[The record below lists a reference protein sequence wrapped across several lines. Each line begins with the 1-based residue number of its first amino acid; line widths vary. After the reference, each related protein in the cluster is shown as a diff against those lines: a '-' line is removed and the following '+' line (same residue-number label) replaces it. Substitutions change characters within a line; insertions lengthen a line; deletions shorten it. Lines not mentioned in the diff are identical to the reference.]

1 MTKSTFLSN
10 QELDE
15 VIETET
21 FRTLEFSDL
30 QTLSL
35 KGLVAVD
42 RTLEHMRQP
51 SDPDHTATT

>member
-42 RTLEHMRQP
+42 QTLEHMRQP